1 MDDAD
6 ALRRKLAQSIE
17 DLVLLGEG
25 SSDDHVAAFRTF
37 ARAVQHASSGR
48 LAKPADLLAQL
59 DKKVEVI
66 TLLLTLSN
74 KRKILRAQV
83 AATISL
89 LLHVD
94 SWREAVTKD
103 ARLCS
108 SLPAEIQHDFQL
120 SSATTEGPS
129 PSSTATAESVPAAAP
144 PPASTIA
151 SSLPQP
157 GASPAEVE
165 ASLKLLKESVAAIR
179 QLNYN
184 AADKNAGDIAMV
196 AFEQFRKAV
205 TWTVHT
211 KGNEDDIVLASLEPK
226 DPIMEFLTDFY
237 DNSKKHRLRVAS
249 VFTILLAFPEWHAAA
264 ERNGLLHPAVRHLL
278 VKEETVDDNC
288 SQKSNQNTSKATPD
302 LAAEASS
309 AMAQGSEGMLYIRAI
324 AGHNLVNK
332 DAGGEDL
339 SDPFV
344 RITVDGKTKRSQIV
358 CDCVNPVWNS
368 APFLFSVPAGSVLVQ
383 IDVLDSDITSDD
395 GLGSIKMRVDEVPI
409 RSDPSALPRAEQGQL
424 VQPSRHKLEGVPHGE
439 LELELLYCT
448 TATRKELPMPKKSC
462 WGPACKLVQFWR
474 RS

>member
-25 SSDDHVAAFRTF
+25 SSDDHVAAFRKF

-48 LAKPADLLAQL
+48 LAKPADLLTQL

-66 TLLLTLSN
+66 TLLLALST

-94 SWREAVTKD
+94 SWREAIKKDTK
-103 ARLCS
+103 LCS
-108 SLPAEIQHDFQL
+108 LLPAEIRQEFHL
-120 SSATTEGPS
+120 NPATTEETSS
-129 PSSTATAESVPAAAP
+129 PSTATAGSVPAA
-144 PPASTIA
+144 PPASAIPWTP
-151 SSLPQP
+151 PQP

-165 ASLKLLKESVAAIR
+165 ASLKLLKASVAAIE
-179 QLNYN
+179 QLNFN
-184 AADKNAGDIAMV
+184 AADKSAGDVAMV

-211 KGNEDDIVLASLEPK
+211 RGNEDDLVLASLEPK

-237 DNSKKHRLRVAS
+237 DISKKHRLRIAS

-264 ERNGLLHPAVRHLL
+264 ERNGLLHPVVRHLL
-278 VKEETVDDNC
+278 VKEETVDD
-288 SQKSNQNTSKATPD
+288 KGAEKLNQNTSKTTPD

-309 AMAQGSEGMLYIRAI
+309 AMAHGAEGVLYIRAI
-324 AGHNLVNK
+324 AAHNLVNK
-332 DAGGEDL
+332 DAGGKDL

-344 RITVDGKTKRSQIV
+344 RITVDGRSKRSQIV
-358 CDCVNPVWNS
+358 CDNVNPVWNS
-368 APFLFSVPAGSVLVQ
+368 APFMFSVPAGSVLVQ

-395 GLGSIKMRVDEVPI
+395 RLGSIQMCVDDVPI
-409 RSDPSALPRAEQGQL
+409 RSDPSVLPQAEQGQL
-424 VQPSRHKLEGVPHGE
+424 VQSSRHRLEGVPHGE

-448 TATRKELPMPKKSC
+448 TAKKKELPMPKKSC
-462 WGPACKLVQFWR
+462 WGPACRLVRFWR
-474 RS
+474 QG